1 MSDDRALL
9 TGFPGFIGTRLARRL
24 LGDDPSLHIVAL
36 VEPRMAERAR
46 TVAAGIDPAR
56 LTVVEGDIGAPRL
69 GLDAPTYDRLA
80 AETTLVHHLA
90 AIYDL
95 AVPAGIAERVNVM
108 GTQHVVDFC
117 RDAPNL
123 RRHHYVSTAYTAG
136 WRSGTVLET
145 ELAAGQEF
153 KNHYESTKFSA
164 EVIVR
169 GSMDEVPTTIY
180 RPAIVVGDSRTGET
194 QKFDGPYYVLRL
206 ISLTAALHA
215 PIPQIG
221 AARAPFNVVPVDFVF
236 DAIASITRSGDAEG
250 QCLHLVDPDPI
261 PAAEMAGLLAE
272 AYAGRPIA
280 YRLPYR
286 AVELTL
292 RPKLLR
298 GLFGGAPPESLPYL
312 NHPVRFDTT
321 VATEVL
327 ARHDLRC
334 PSFAEYVGPMVE
346 FFRAHERE
354 L

>member
-1 MSDDRALL
+1 MTDDRALL

-24 LGDDPSLHIVAL
+24 LADDPSLRIVAL
-36 VEPRMAERAR
+36 VEPRMADRAR
-46 TVAAGIDPAR
+46 EVAAGIDRDR
-56 LTVVEGDIGAPRL
+56 LTVVEGDISRRRL
-69 GLDAPTYDRLA
+69 GLDPGVYDRLT

-95 AVPAGIAERVNVM
+95 AVPMALAERVNVE

-136 WRSGTVLET
+136 WRTGTVLET

-164 EVIVR
+164 EIIVR

-180 RPAIVVGDSRTGET
+180 RPAIVVGDSHTGET

-206 ISLTAALHA
+206 ISLAARLHA

-221 AARAPFNVVPVDFVF
+221 AARAPVNVVPVDFVF
-236 DAIASITRSGDAEG
+236 DAIAAITLSGDAEG
-250 QCLHLVDPDPI
+250 RCLHLVDPDPV
-261 PAAEMAGLLAE
+261 PASEMAQLMSE
-272 AYAGRPIA
+272 AYCGRPIA
-280 YRLPYR
+280 YRLPYK
-286 AVELTL
+286 AVELSL

-298 GLFGGAPPESLPYL
+298 GLFGGAPPESLPYTH
-312 NHPVRFDTT
+312 HPVRFDTT

-327 ARHDLRC
+327 ARHGLRC
-334 PSFAEYVGPMVE
+334 PRFPEYVGPMVD

-354 L
+354 F